1 MLDLPFFDAN
11 CALGAPMNGAV
22 HFAKD
27 VAGLLAEMDRMGVE
41 RALVRYN
48 NMENGAAFANDRIAA
63 LLEDDVEGRLLGV
76 WHILPEQCEE
86 LPPVDAFFGMMKAK
100 RIAAIRHLAG
110 PQRWVPCRLTI
121 GRAMD
126 AARELRVPLLTTP
139 LAYADGW
146 AGLFRFVQEFPD
158 NIYIVSGDGLWGV
171 DRNIRPLLENFA
183 GVHFEVSSFWPP
195 EGVRDLAR
203 KYGAGRV
210 LYGSGFPQYNHGS
223 MMAVVRHLELDD
235 ADKRLVA
242 AGNLERLV
250 SEERP

>member
-1 MLDLPFFDAN
+1 MRDLRFFDAN
-11 CALGAPMNGAV
+11 CAVGAPMNSGV

-27 VAGLLAEMDRMGVE
+27 VAELLAEMDGMGVE

-48 NMENGAAFANDRIAA
+48 IIENGAAYANDRIAS
-63 LLEDDVEGRLLGV
+63 LLEDDADGRLLGV

-86 LPPVDAFFGMMKAK
+86 LPPVDEFFGMMKAK

-121 GRAMD
+121 GRTMD

-139 LAYADGW
+139 LAYNDGW
-146 AGLFRFVQEFPD
+146 AGLYRFVQEFPD

-171 DRNIRPLLENFA
+171 DRDIRPLLENFR
-183 GVHFEVSSFWPP
+183 GVHFEISSFWPP

-203 KYGAGRV
+203 KYGADRI

-235 ADKRLVA
+235 ADKRLIA

>member
-1 MLDLPFFDAN
+1 MHDLRFFDAN
-11 CALGAPMNGAV
+11 CAVGAPMNWGL

-27 VAGLLAEMDRMGVE
+27 VAELLAEMDRMGVE
-41 RALVRYN
+41 RALVRYH
-48 NMENGAAFANDRIAA
+48 NMENGAVYANDKIAA
-63 LLEDDVEGRLLGV
+63 LLADDADGRLMGV

-86 LPPVDAFFGMMKAK
+86 LPSVDEFFGTMKAK

-121 GRAMD
+121 GRTMD
-126 AARELRVPLLTTP
+126 AARELRVPLMTTP

-146 AGLFRFVQEFPD
+146 AGLFRFVQEFPE

-171 DRNIRPLLENFA
+171 DRNIRPLLENFP

-203 KYGAGRV
+203 KYGADRI
-210 LYGSGFPQYNHGS
+210 LYGSGFPQYNQGN
-223 MMAVVRHLELDD
+223 MMAVVRHLELDE
-235 ADKRLVA
+235 ADKRLIA
-242 AGNLERLV
+242 AGNLERII
-250 SEERP
+250 SEERI